1 MKSHRFRHLSPTEI
15 EDLCRRNP
23 IADPSIMATC
33 RAVFDDVEQ
42 RGDPAVRECG
52 LRFDGIEIDEFRV
65 LPQEFSRAQ
74 RQISGQALQAL
85 ETAAANIRKFHSTQ
99 RISEDP
105 VEVQLGVQ
113 CWRESRAIGSVG
125 LYIPGGSAILPSSVL
140 MLGIPAHIA
149 GCSRVVLCVPPQRHG
164 LVPPEVLVAAQMAG
178 VQEVFKIGGAQAIA
192 AMALGTDTVPKVEK
206 ILGPGNR
213 WVQTAKLLATLRG
226 VAIDMVAGPSEL
238 VVVADDLAQPHF
250 VANDLVSQAEH
261 GQDSRVILVSTSKH
275 LIEEVNR
282 LVREQTRNLPRGN
295 LADKALRGSFAMLT
309 ESLQEALEFSNLY
322 APEHLILHVEN
333 PRQWVARVQCAG
345 SVFLGPWSPEVAG
358 DYASGTNHTLPT
370 SGMAKAFSGVSLDSF
385 VKNISFQ
392 ELTCEGLRGLAP
404 TLETLAELE
413 GLEAHRRAVRCRLEK
428 R

>member
-1 MKSHRFRHLSPTEI
+1 MKFHRFRHLNATEM
-15 EDLCRRNP
+15 EKLCRRNP

-33 RAVFDDVEQ
+33 RAVFNDVEG
-42 RGDPAVRECG
+42 RGDEAIHEYA
-52 LRFDGIEIDEFRV
+52 LRFDGVEINEFRV
-65 LPQEFSRAQ
+65 LRQEFSRAQ
-74 RQISGQALQAL
+74 RQISRQALQAL
-85 ETAAANIRKFHSTQ
+85 ETAATNIRKFHLSQ
-99 RISEDP
+99 RISEES
-105 VEVQLGVQ
+105 VEVQPGVR
-113 CWRESRAIGSVG
+113 CWRESRAISSVG
-125 LYIPGGSAILPSSVL
+125 LYVPGGSTILPSSVL
-140 MLGIPAHIA
+140 MLGIPAQIA
-149 GCSRVVLCVPPQRHG
+149 GCSRVVLCVPPQPQG
-164 LVPPEVLVAAQMAG
+164 LVSPEVLAAAQIAG

-226 VAIDMVAGPSEL
+226 VGIDMVAGPSEL
-238 VVVADDLAQPHF
+238 LVVADDLAQPHF

-261 GQDSRVILVSTSKH
+261 GRESRVILLSTSEP

-282 LVREQTRNLPRGN
+282 LVWEQTEDLPRGN
-295 LADKALRGSFAMLT
+295 LAAEALHESFTMVV
-309 ESLQEALEFSNLY
+309 ESLEEALEFSNLY

-333 PRQWVARVQCAG
+333 PRQWATRVQCAG
-345 SVFLGPWSPEVAG
+345 SVFLGPWSPGVAG

-404 TLETLAELE
+404 TLEILAELE
-413 GLEAHRRAVRCRLEK
+413 GLEAHRRAVSCRLGK